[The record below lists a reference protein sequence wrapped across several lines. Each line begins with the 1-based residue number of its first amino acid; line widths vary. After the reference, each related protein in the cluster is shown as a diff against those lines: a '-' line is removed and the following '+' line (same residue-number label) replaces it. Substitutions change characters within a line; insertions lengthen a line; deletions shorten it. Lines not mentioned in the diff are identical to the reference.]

1 MMLTSFDDF
10 SFLKILS
17 FLKAHESEFLSGQDM
32 SDILKISRVAVWK
45 DIKKIRMLGYKIES
59 KQNLGYRLVDSSE
72 LLLPWEITQNLNTK
86 FLGKRVYYFDSTDS
100 TQNFAMEIASND
112 KENGTVII
120 SKKQT
125 VGRGR
130 MKRKWKSPTGGIWMS
145 IIIHP
150 KFDVSYTTLVPIATS
165 LALCMAIEKILKIKP
180 ELKWPNDVTL
190 KGKKVAGVL
199 VDTSIISNEIE
210 NVVLGIG
217 INFKIKPHEL
227 ASTIKKTPN
236 FYGVATLVKKNEK
249 ALPLVQQFLYE
260 LENVFQLI
268 NSRRIKKIKS
278 EWTKRSSTIGRNVSI
293 ITGEGNINGKAV
305 KIDSDGALI
314 ISKGKKAE
322 KILVGDITY
331 DQ

>member
-1 MMLTSFDDF
+1 MMFNDF

-45 DIKKIRMLGYKIES
+45 DIKKIRSLGYKIES
-59 KQNLGYRLVDSSE
+59 KQNLGYRLIDSSE

-112 KENGTVII
+112 KENGTVVI

-125 VGRGR
+125 GGRGR

-236 FYGVATLVKKNEK
+236 FYGVATLVKKNER
-249 ALPLVQQFLYE
+249 ALPLVHQFLYE
-260 LENVFQLI
+260 LEKVFQLI

-293 ITGEGNINGKAV
+293 ITGEGNVNGKAV